1 MQVIRKMDVGD
12 LQLQVDDVFEG
23 RRGIEVYFLCTS
35 QKAHA
40 GEQADQSEVVV
51 AMKVRNENMVD
62 LAAADLVF
70 GHLHLGAFAAVK
82 EKELVF
88 HRDHLCGGMTIKSR

>member
-1 MQVIRKMDVGD
+1 MK
-12 LQLQVDDVFEG
+12 
-23 RRGIEVYFLCTS
+23 FLGTAK
-35 QKAHA
+35 QAHA
-40 GEQADQSEVVV
+40 GQEADQPEIVVTV
-51 AMKVRNENMVD
+51 QMGNKDVVD
-62 LAAADLVF
+62 LTAADLVF